1 MSDNNIPGDYS
12 LLERWFN
19 IIRAMRSVGKSGGY
33 AIVRISV
40 LVDERGNP
48 LLWSEAKSERIHP
61 QTAKSFLSQFL
72 DKF

>member
-1 MSDNNIPGDYS
+1 MNDDFPGDYN
-12 LLERWFN
+12 LLSRWFN
-19 IIRAMRSVGKSGGY
+19 IIRAARASGKSAGY

-48 LLWSEAKSERIHP
+48 LAWGDIKAERLHP
-61 QTAKSFLSQFL
+61 QNSKDFLSQFI